1 MIAAI
6 ALLLTSLGAAAGK
19 TGVNQGVK
27 ILEQLI
33 GLQEEQVR
41 LLQAID
47 LKVDAILAGPMNT
60 GVRQLQDA
68 LSVGNG
74 PDYQALLKEARSSFT
89 AALGQDPEPLRRSF
103 AALYLASVWLLLGY
117 PEHFKRHLQE
127 AHFEAFRAIIAI
139 EHAPFS
145 APQRL
150 NDMYSKV
157 MGYKDTSPA
166 ARRHPKEQMIQLY
179 IQDIAKARRSWG
191 TPKERSP
198 MFATEDPF
206 PFKNEINNLKNERKL
221 ALQNGQQWDTLY
233 PWDLESWLR
242 VHAGDEP

>member
-1 MIAAI
+1 MIEAI

-68 LSVGNG
+68 LSVRNG

-127 AHFEAFRAIIAI
+127 AHFEAFRAIKAISDAPLSIYLRLSDILAEVMSDYTHMEGVRSKFDKVAPIASYAN
-139 EHAPFS
+139 ELAQVRQ
-145 APQRL
+145 A
-150 NDMYSKV
+150 
-157 MGYKDTSPA
+157 
-166 ARRHPKEQMIQLY
+166 
-179 IQDIAKARRSWG
+179 WG
-191 TPKERSP
+191 TPLMRAP
-198 MFATEDPF
+198 
-206 PFKNEINNLKNERKL
+206 R
-221 ALQNGQQWDTLY
+221 LQNIITDFQRTNEQQWKEVRPHEIEQWFRAHT
-233 PWDLESWLR
+233 
-242 VHAGDEP
+242 GDEP